1 MPRTMSIAGTAARC
15 SIQWCAKAHGY
26 TSRWAPSWMPLLFA
40 RRGICLSA
48 RRRHGLKSPM
58 HSRNMKNFHRNI
70 RARVSRST
78 QKEADTFIIEGCR
91 VATAVTGSDCSAS
104 RAPMRHFDAILL
116 RHRQAVYPM
125 KENVRTIGRLLRQIP
140 HVKERGAPKGAVQ
153 TSYPIRFDPAM
164 GDLCVRATIRVA
176 SRGVTHYHTRS
187 FCIARKSRT
196 PRPCAFGAR
205 SAGRHAPP
213 PIPLQFR
220 HRQDATPLARDPFC
234 PRRAFLSRRMY

>member
-1 MPRTMSIAGTAARC
+1 M
-15 SIQWCAKAHGY
+15 
-26 TSRWAPSWMPLLFA
+26 SRWARSWTHPRSVRRAIFSSA
-40 RRGICLSA
+40 QRRRGT
-48 RRRHGLKSPM
+48 KSPM
-58 HSRNMKNFHRNI
+58 HFRNMMNFLRNI
-70 RARVSRST
+70 AACVSRST
-78 QKEADTFIIEGCR
+78 HKEADTFIIEGRR
-91 VATAVTGSDCSAS
+91 VAIAAMGSDCSVP

-116 RHRQAVYPM
+116 RHRQAVYPV

-140 HVKERGAPKGAVQ
+140 RVRERGAPKGAIQ
-153 TSYPIRFDPAM
+153 TTYPIRFDPAK